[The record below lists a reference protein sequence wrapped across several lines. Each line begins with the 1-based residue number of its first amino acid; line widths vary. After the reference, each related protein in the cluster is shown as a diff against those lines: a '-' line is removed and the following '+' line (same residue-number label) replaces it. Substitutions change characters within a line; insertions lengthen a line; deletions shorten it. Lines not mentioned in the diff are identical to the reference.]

1 MAKIKFQATLA
12 GTNTQ
17 SRFLSASI
25 DGDAKIVFETDR
37 QQVAQV
43 LNLFT
48 AGKRLLDVT
57 IEYDEQQDPEGGR

>member
-1 MAKIKFQATLA
+1 MAQIKFQATLA

-37 QQVAQV
+37 QQVANV
-43 LNLFT
+43 LRLFN

-57 IEYDEQQDPEGGR
+57 IDYDEDQGV